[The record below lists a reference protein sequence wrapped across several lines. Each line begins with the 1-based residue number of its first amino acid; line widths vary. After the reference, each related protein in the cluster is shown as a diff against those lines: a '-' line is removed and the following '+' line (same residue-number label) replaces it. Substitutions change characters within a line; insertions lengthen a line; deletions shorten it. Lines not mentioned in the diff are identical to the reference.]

1 MSKPVLVFGS
11 AHSGTSWLSELMARP
26 RGYRLLFEPEHE
38 THVPQGHLLADIW
51 MTQPG
56 DVDPA
61 RRFLRRLLSNRV
73 DNDWIAQCSYRKLK
87 MHLWPF
93 LVRQIVIKFVR
104 CNLGMSI
111 LCKEFDVQAVYVRRN
126 PYDTLFSQYRVRFPW
141 LFDLSK
147 FAANDIL
154 HMELQNRYGIDI
166 REEAFSDWEKLA
178 VRWSLENIFVEDYFG
193 ERLLHGNI
201 RFVEY
206 ERLRGDVESC
216 ASLFN
221 GLGLKISDNFEKLVV
236 KPSSKTHPK
245 SMIRN
250 PNGFRSS
257 SKPELPADAK
267 RQIDTILQR
276 FGRENLIYE

>member
-11 AHSGTSWLSELMARP
+11 ARSGTSWLSELMARP

-73 DNDWIAQCSYRKLK
+73 DNDLIAQCSYRKLK

>member
-11 AHSGTSWLSELMARP
+11 ARSGTSWLSELMARP

>member
-1 MSKPVLVFGS
+1 
-11 AHSGTSWLSELMARP
+11 
-26 RGYRLLFEPEHE
+26 
-38 THVPQGHLLADIW
+38 
-51 MTQPG
+51 
-56 DVDPA
+56 
-61 RRFLRRLLSNRV
+61 
-73 DNDWIAQCSYRKLK
+73 
-87 MHLWPF
+87 
-93 LVRQIVIKFVR
+93 
-104 CNLGMSI
+104 
-111 LCKEFDVQAVYVRRN
+111 
-126 PYDTLFSQYRVRFPW
+126 
-141 LFDLSK
+141 
-147 FAANDIL
+147 
-154 HMELQNRYGIDI
+154 MELQNRYGIDI

>member
-1 MSKPVLVFGS
+1 
-11 AHSGTSWLSELMARP
+11 MARP